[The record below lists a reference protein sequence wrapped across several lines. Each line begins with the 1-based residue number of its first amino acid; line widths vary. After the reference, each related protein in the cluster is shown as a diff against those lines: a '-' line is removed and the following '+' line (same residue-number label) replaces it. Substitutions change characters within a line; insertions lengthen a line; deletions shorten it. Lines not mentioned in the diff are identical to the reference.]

1 MATLLYT
8 HEACVDHHTGDR
20 HPESPDRLRSVWAAL
35 AGAGFDRLVRRE
47 APEAS
52 RAQLSLAHRP
62 DYVDAVLAAIPETG
76 RRHLDPDTVVS
87 PASGVAAL
95 RGAGAVVAAVDAIMT
110 ERDVGNAFCAV
121 RPPGHHAERARS
133 MGFCLF
139 NNVAVGALH
148 ARARHGLRR
157 LAVIDFDVHH
167 GNGTQHMFE
176 NDEDL
181 FYASSHQAPFYP
193 GTGAK
198 SETGAGNI
206 VNAPLAAGAGSVE
219 FRAAYEDDILPA
231 LRAFDPDILFVSAG
245 FDGHA
250 DDPLAQLRLTEDD
263 YRWITRELLAVAKER
278 CGGRVVSALEG
289 GYDLG
294 ALARSTEAHVLELM
308 NA

>member
-8 HEACVDHHTGDR
+8 HEACVAHHTGDR

-35 AGAGFDRLVRRE
+35 AGVDFDRLVRRE

-62 DYVDAVLAAIPETG
+62 EYVDAVLAAIPETG

-87 PASGVAAL
+87 PASGAAAL

-139 NNVAVGALH
+139 NNIAVGALH
-148 ARARHGLRR
+148 ARAGHGLRR
-157 LAVIDFDVHH
+157 PAVIDFDVHH

-206 VNAPLAAGAGSVE
+206 VNAPLAAGSGSGE

-278 CGGRVVSALEG
+278 CDGRVVSALEG

>member
-35 AGAGFDRLVRRE
+35 AGADFDRLVRRE

-87 PASGVAAL
+87 PASGAAAL

-157 LAVIDFDVHH
+157 PAVIDFDVHH

>member
-8 HEACVDHHTGDR
+8 HRVCIDHHTGDR
-20 HPESPDRLRSVWAAL
+20 HPESPDRLRSVQAVL
-35 AGAGFDRLVRRE
+35 AGESFDSLVRRE

-52 RAQLSLAHRP
+52 REQLSLAHEP
-62 DYVDAVLAAIPETG
+62 EYVDAVLAAIPKTG
-76 RRHLDPDTVVS
+76 HRHLDPDTVVS
-87 PASGVAAL
+87 PASGEAAR

-110 ERDVGNAFCAV
+110 EQGAENAFCAV

-148 ARARHGLRR
+148 GRAEHGLRR
-157 LAVIDFDVHH
+157 AAVVDFDVHH

-193 GTGAK
+193 GTG
-198 SETGAGNI
+198 SENETGVGNI
-206 VNAPLAAGAGSVE
+206 FNAPLAAGSGSAE
-219 FRAAYEDDILPA
+219 FRAAYEDRILPG
-231 LRAFDPDILFVSAG
+231 LRRFDPDILFTSAG
-245 FDGHA
+245 FDAHA

-263 YRWITRELLAVAKER
+263 YRWITRELLAVAKE
-278 CGGRVVSALEG
+278 CCDGRIVSALEG
-289 GYDLG
+289 GYNLG

-308 NA
+308 GG

>member
-87 PASGVAAL
+87 PASGAAAL

-157 LAVIDFDVHH
+157 PAVIDFDVHH

-263 YRWITRELLAVAKER
+263 YRWITCELLAVAKER

>member
-87 PASGVAAL
+87 PASGAAAL
-95 RGAGAVVAAVDAIMT
+95 HGAGAVVAAVDAIMT

-157 LAVIDFDVHH
+157 PAVIDFDVHH

>member
-8 HEACVDHHTGDR
+8 HEVCVDHHTGDR

-87 PASGVAAL
+87 PASGAAAL

-157 LAVIDFDVHH
+157 PAVIDFDVHH

-294 ALARSTEAHVLELM
+294 ALARSTGAHVLELM

>member
-8 HEACVDHHTGDR
+8 HEACVAHHTGNR

-35 AGAGFDRLVRRE
+35 AGADFDRLVRRE

-87 PASGVAAL
+87 PASGAAAL

-157 LAVIDFDVHH
+157 PAVIDFDVHH

-219 FRAAYEDDILPA
+219 FRAAYENDILPA

-263 YRWITRELLAVAKER
+263 YRWITRELLAIAQER

>member
-87 PASGVAAL
+87 PASGAAAL
-95 RGAGAVVAAVDAIMT
+95 RGTGAVVAAVDAIMT

-157 LAVIDFDVHH
+157 PAVIDFDVHH

>member
-87 PASGVAAL
+87 PASGAAAL

-157 LAVIDFDVHH
+157 PAVIDFDVHH

-278 CGGRVVSALEG
+278 CGGRVISALEG

>member
-8 HEACVDHHTGDR
+8 HEACVAHHTGDR

-87 PASGVAAL
+87 PASGAAAL

-139 NNVAVGALH
+139 NNVAIGALH
-148 ARARHGLRR
+148 ARAKHGLRR
-157 LAVIDFDVHH
+157 PAVIDFDVHH

-308 NA
+308 SA

>member
-20 HPESPDRLRSVWAAL
+20 HPESPDRLHSVWAAL
-35 AGAGFDRLVRRE
+35 AGADFDRLVRRE

-62 DYVDAVLAAIPETG
+62 EYVDEVLAAIPETG
-76 RRHLDPDTVVS
+76 RRRLDPDTVVS
-87 PASGVAAL
+87 PASGAAAL

-139 NNVAVGALH
+139 NNIAVGALH

-157 LAVIDFDVHH
+157 PAVIDFDVHH

-206 VNAPLAAGAGSVE
+206 VNAPLAAGSGSGE

-263 YRWITRELLAVAKER
+263 YRWITRELLAIAKER
-278 CGGRVVSALEG
+278 CNGRVVSALEG

>member
-87 PASGVAAL
+87 PASGAAAL

-157 LAVIDFDVHH
+157 PAVIDFDVHH

-219 FRAAYEDDILPA
+219 FRAAYENDILPA

-263 YRWITRELLAVAKER
+263 YRWITRELLAIAKER

-308 NA
+308 SA

>member
-87 PASGVAAL
+87 PASGAAAL

-139 NNVAVGALH
+139 NNIAVGALH

-157 LAVIDFDVHH
+157 PAVIDFDVHH

-308 NA
+308 SA

>member
-76 RRHLDPDTVVS
+76 RRHRDPDTVVS
-87 PASGVAAL
+87 PASGAAAL

-157 LAVIDFDVHH
+157 PAVIDFDVHH

-263 YRWITRELLAVAKER
+263 YRWITHELLAVAKER

>member
-8 HEACVDHHTGDR
+8 HAACADHHTGDR

-87 PASGVAAL
+87 PASGAAAL

-148 ARARHGLRR
+148 ARAKHGLRR
-157 LAVIDFDVHH
+157 PAVIDFDVHH

>member
-35 AGAGFDRLVRRE
+35 AGADFDRLVRRE

-62 DYVDAVLAAIPETG
+62 DYVDAVLAAVPETG

-87 PASGVAAL
+87 PASGAAAL

-157 LAVIDFDVHH
+157 PAVIDFDVHH
-167 GNGTQHMFE
+167 GNGTQNMFE

>member
-35 AGAGFDRLVRRE
+35 AGADFDRLVRRE

-87 PASGVAAL
+87 PASGAAAL

-139 NNVAVGALH
+139 NNVAVGAFH

-157 LAVIDFDVHH
+157 PAVIDFDVHH

>member
-87 PASGVAAL
+87 PASGAAAL

-157 LAVIDFDVHH
+157 PAVIDFDVHH

>member
-8 HEACVDHHTGDR
+8 HEACVAHHTGDR

-35 AGAGFDRLVRRE
+35 AGVDFDRLVRRE

-62 DYVDAVLAAIPETG
+62 EYVDAVLAAIPETG

-87 PASGVAAL
+87 PASGAAAL

-139 NNVAVGALH
+139 NNIAVGALH
-148 ARARHGLRR
+148 ARAGHGLRR
-157 LAVIDFDVHH
+157 PAVIDFDVHH

-206 VNAPLAAGAGSVE
+206 VNAPLAAGSGSGE
-219 FRAAYEDDILPA
+219 FRAAYKDDILPA

-278 CGGRVVSALEG
+278 CDGRVVSALEG

>member
-87 PASGVAAL
+87 PASGAAAL